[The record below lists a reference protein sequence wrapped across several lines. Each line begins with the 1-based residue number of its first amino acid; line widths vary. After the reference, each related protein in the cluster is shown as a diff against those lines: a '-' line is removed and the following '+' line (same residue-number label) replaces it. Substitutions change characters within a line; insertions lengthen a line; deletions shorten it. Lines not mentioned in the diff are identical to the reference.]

1 MLRNRLCYGLV
12 LLGTGLFFLCY
23 NGYVSYYVFLL
34 SLLLPVVSLALS
46 LPGMLTMRLS
56 LSLDSP
62 DPYLAHLRKG
72 EAVTL
77 RLGARCPWPFTG
89 SRVKLRLAVRNT
101 LTGEER
107 REWLVLVPSREA
119 LTLEHSLASPTC
131 GLVECTPRPGQGLR
145 PAGAVLPAC
154 GGETAARLP
163 GLFLPRGVQPP
174 APGGA
179 SPRPGRGGGAL
190 LPRKARGRP
199 HGALRPAALPPG
211 GPAVPGALE
220 AVPEGRADLGEGAEP
235 ARVRPHPVPAGPK
248 RQRLG
253 RGPASGRLRH
263 PLRLSGAAGD
273 RPTGWV
279 FWARPGG
286 SAWWNSP
293 PPRIPAPPWRPC
305 SPWRAGRPCPPLARE
320 DLPGGVSHALVLTAR
335 TREPLLALLR
345 DRYPSARCT
354 VIRAFSQGDG
364 PLGEGEQILLRP
376 GRVQEALQGLT
387 L

>member
-34 SLLLPVVSLALS
+34 SLLLPVVSLVLS

-131 GLVECTPRPGQGLR
+131 GLVECTLARAKACDLLGLFSLPVGVKR
-145 PAGAVLPAC
+145 LPAC
-154 GGETAARLP
+154 RAFFFPGVYSPLLQAEHLPALDGEGERYSPTK
-163 GLFLPRGVQPP
+163 PR
-174 APGGA
+174 
-179 SPRPGRGGGAL
+179 R
-190 LPRKARGRP
+190 RP

-235 ARVRPHPVPAGPK
+235 AGVRPHPVPAGLK

-263 PLRLSGAAGD
+263 PLRLPGAAGD
-273 RPTGWV
+273 RP
-279 FWARPGG
+279 PGG
-286 SAWWNSP
+286 LF
-293 PPRIPAPPWRPC
+293 
-305 SPWRAGRPCPPLARE
+305 G
-320 DLPGGVSHALVLTAR
+320 
-335 TREPLLALLR
+335 
-345 DRYPSARCT
+345 
-354 VIRAFSQGDG
+354 
-364 PLGEGEQILLRP
+364 
-376 GRVQEALQGLT
+376 
-387 L
+387 

>member
-34 SLLLPVVSLALS
+34 SLLLPVVSLVLS

-72 EAVTL
+72 EVVTL

-119 LTLEHSLASPTC
+119 LTLEHSLASSTC
-131 GLVECTPRPGQGLR
+131 GLVECSLARAKACDLLGLFSLPVGVKRLPACRAFFFPGVYSPLLQAEHLPALDGEGERYSPTKPGDDPTELFGLR
-145 PAGAVLPAC
+145 PYRQGDRLSQVHWKLSQKSGQTLVKELSLPVSDHI
-154 GGETAARLP
+154 
-163 GLFLPRGVQPP
+163 LFLLDLNGSGWDADLLLDAFATLSDFLAQQGIAHRVGFLGKTGGFRLVELA
-174 APGGA
+174 APQDT
-179 SPRPGRGGGAL
+179 RP
-190 LPRKARGRP
+190 
-199 HGALRPAALPPG
+199 
-211 GPAVPGALE
+211 ALE
-220 AVPEGRADLGEGAEP
+220 ALLTLEGRA
-235 ARVRPHPVPAGPK
+235 
-248 RQRLG
+248 
-253 RGPASGRLRH
+253 
-263 PLRLSGAAGD
+263 PL
-273 RPTGWV
+273 
-279 FWARPGG
+279 
-286 SAWWNSP
+286 
-293 PPRIPAPPWRPC
+293 
-305 SPWRAGRPCPPLARE
+305 PPLSRE

-364 PLGEGEQILLRP
+364 PLGEGDQILLRP

>member
-34 SLLLPVVSLALS
+34 SLALPVVSLVLS

-131 GLVECTPRPGQGLR
+131 GLVECTLARAKACDLLGLFSLPVGVKR
-145 PAGAVLPAC
+145 LPAC
-154 GGETAARLP
+154 RAFFFPGVYSPLLQAEHLPALESMVLRLP
-163 GLFLPRGVQPP
+163 
-174 APGGA
+174 
-179 SPRPGRGGGAL
+179 AL
-190 LPRKARGRP
+190 
-199 HGALRPAALPPG
+199 
-211 GPAVPGALE
+211 
-220 AVPEGRADLGEGAEP
+220 
-235 ARVRPHPVPAGPK
+235 
-248 RQRLG
+248 
-253 RGPASGRLRH
+253 
-263 PLRLSGAAGD
+263 
-273 RPTGWV
+273 
-279 FWARPGG
+279 
-286 SAWWNSP
+286 
-293 PPRIPAPPWRPC
+293 
-305 SPWRAGRPCPPLARE
+305 
-320 DLPGGVSHALVLTAR
+320 
-335 TREPLLALLR
+335 
-345 DRYPSARCT
+345 
-354 VIRAFSQGDG
+354 
-364 PLGEGEQILLRP
+364 
-376 GRVQEALQGLT
+376 
-387 L
+387 

>member
-107 REWLVLVPSREA
+107 REWLVLVPSRKA
-119 LTLEHSLASPTC
+119 LTLEHSLASSTC
-131 GLVECTPRPGQGLR
+131 GLVECTLARAKACDLLGLFSLPVGVKRLPACRAFFFPGVYSPLLQAEHLPALDGEGERYSPTKPGDDPTELFGLR
-145 PAGAVLPAC
+145 PYRQGDRLSQVHWKLSQKAGQTLVKELSLPVSDHI
-154 GGETAARLP
+154 
-163 GLFLPRGVQPP
+163 LFLLDLNGSGWDADLLLDAFATLSDFLAQQGIAHRVGFLGKAGGFRLVELT
-174 APGGA
+174 APQDT
-179 SPRPGRGGGAL
+179 RP
-190 LPRKARGRP
+190 
-199 HGALRPAALPPG
+199 
-211 GPAVPGALE
+211 ALE
-220 AVPEGRADLGEGAEP
+220 ALLTLEGRA
-235 ARVRPHPVPAGPK
+235 
-248 RQRLG
+248 
-253 RGPASGRLRH
+253 
-263 PLRLSGAAGD
+263 PL
-273 RPTGWV
+273 
-279 FWARPGG
+279 
-286 SAWWNSP
+286 
-293 PPRIPAPPWRPC
+293 
-305 SPWRAGRPCPPLARE
+305 PPLARE

-364 PLGEGEQILLRP
+364 PLGEGDQILLRP